1 MTFSRLGRRSRRRRD
16 GGVPRWWDTSQSVAA
31 DLHRRMHRS
40 LAGAR
45 RTVADA
51 HRCGVPTQHYDRLC
65 DELDAAARALDAQLV
80 QASQLPMGVRHRVL
94 HDLRYRIADLE
105 RTGGRIG
112 RTALE
117 AAAPVT
123 GGVEDSLRH
132 INERLDQHLEA
143 RAELRRLGPG

>member
-1 MTFSRLGRRSRRRRD
+1 MAISLLGLRSRRRRD
-16 GGVPRWWDTSQSVAA
+16 GGVPRWWETSQSVAA

-51 HRCGVPTQHYDRLC
+51 GRCGVPTQHYDRLC
-65 DELDAAARALDAQLV
+65 DELDDAARALDAQLV
-80 QASQLPMGVRHRVL
+80 HASRLPLGVRHRAL

-117 AAAPVT
+117 AAAPLA
-123 GGVEDSLRH
+123 GGVDDSLRH
-132 INERLDQHLEA
+132 INERLDQHLKA
-143 RAELRRLGPG
+143 RAELRELGPS